1 MGLVLTQELPAG
13 RADSLSGWNNST
25 NTIAGTVSQGREDA
39 LGHPADVRS
48 ICLTPPNVAPDRPGR
63 CP

>member
-25 NTIAGTVSQGREDA
+25 NTIAGTVSQGTVKMLLATRRTCARSA
-39 LGHPADVRS
+39 LR
-48 ICLTPPNVAPDRPGR
+48 PPTSPL
-63 CP
+63 